1 MKNNSLGVVVAAL
14 ALCVACGT
22 SARTPAVTAAR
33 TLPFYDSAD
42 FTPKWHVSNAS
53 TFHQIRPFRLLDQDN
68 AAFTERDLAGRIAV
82 VDFFFT
88 TCPGICPTMA
98 VSMRALQREFLD
110 DDRVIL
116 LSHSVT
122 PETDTVEVLQQYATD
137 HDVNAAKW
145 KLLTGAKSEIY
156 DLGRRFYFVDEDLG
170 AARTEDDFL
179 HTENFVLIDAD
190 RRIRGIY
197 NGLDPDSMRALAAD
211 IRLLEDEQP
220 ARKGGF
226 HGITS

>member
-1 MKNNSLGVVVAAL
+1 MRTHLMMAAVVLSL
-14 ALCVACGT
+14 CSAC
-22 SARTPAVTAAR
+22 SRAER

-42 FTPKWHVSNAS
+42 FTPTWDVSNGS

-122 PETDTVEVLQQYATD
+122 PDTDTVEVLKQYAAD
-137 HDVNAAKW
+137 HGVNAAKW
-145 KLLTGAKSEIY
+145 KLLTGARSEIY
-156 DLGRRFYFVDEDLG
+156 DLGDATTSSTKTSAPRAPRTTSCTRR
-170 AARTEDDFL
+170 
-179 HTENFVLIDAD
+179 
-190 RRIRGIY
+190 
-197 NGLDPDSMRALAAD
+197 
-211 IRLLEDEQP
+211 
-220 ARKGGF
+220 
-226 HGITS
+226 TSC

>member
-1 MKNNSLGVVVAAL
+1 MRTHVIVAVAAL
-14 ALCVACGT
+14 SLGGAC
-22 SARTPAVTAAR
+22 SRAER

-42 FTPKWHVSNAS
+42 FTPRWDISS
-53 TFHQIRPFRLLDQDN
+53 GSDFHQIRPFRLIDQDN
-68 AAFTERDLAGRIAV
+68 AVFTERDLAGRIAV

-88 TCPGICPTMA
+88 TCPAICPRMA
-98 VSMRALQREFLD
+98 ASMRGLQEEFLD

-122 PETDTVEVLQQYATD
+122 PETDTVDVLQQYAAD
-137 HDVNAAKW
+137 HRVNAAKW
-145 KLLTGAKSEIY
+145 KLLTGARSEIY

-211 IRLLEDEQP
+211 IRLLEGE
-220 ARKGGF
+220 
-226 HGITS
+226 